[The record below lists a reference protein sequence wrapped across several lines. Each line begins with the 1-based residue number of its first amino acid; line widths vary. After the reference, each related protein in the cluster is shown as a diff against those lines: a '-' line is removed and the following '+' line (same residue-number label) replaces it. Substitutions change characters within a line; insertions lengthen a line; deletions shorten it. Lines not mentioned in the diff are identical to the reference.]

1 MGLLK
6 KTTDCNAKIIKIES
20 KILST
25 TSLATNAALTAVKN
39 KISDVSYLVKKKD
52 YDTKILD
59 VKCKY
64 FSTADYN
71 KFTNEKIKQKQ
82 LVNKSN
88 IGVFINNSDLNK
100 KVATLATKAE

>member
-39 KISDVSYLVKKKD
+39 KISDVSYLVKKKRLWH
-52 YDTKILD
+52 K
-59 VKCKY
+59 
-64 FSTADYN
+64 
-71 KFTNEKIKQKQ
+71 
-82 LVNKSN
+82 N
-88 IGVFINNSDLNK
+88 IRR
-100 KVATLATKAE
+100 

>member
-6 KTTDCNAKIIKIES
+6 KTDCNAKITKIEG
-20 KILST
+20 KIRT
-25 TSLATNAALTAVKN
+25 TPGLVTNAALTPVEN
-39 KISDVSYLVKKKD
+39 KIPDISNLVKKTD
-52 YDTKILD
+52 YDAKILD
-59 VKCKY
+59 IKCKY

-71 KFTNEKIKQKQ
+71 KFTNKKIKQKQ